1 MTFSKLLLLLTFVT
15 LIGCNQSDSD
25 DTSTPP
31 ENQNSA
37 SEQAQ
42 TTTDDQS
49 AVEPERTGKVVA
61 RVNGKPIY
69 EDDLNGKNLDFV
81 ITEEIIYQ
89 VGLQQGLDKEIT
101 KKVKDYERALVI
113 NKTKASLM
121 EDMPPTKQI
130 SDEDIQKYYDD
141 NKGKYM
147 HVRIHEISFPDVN
160 LGIEIKK
167 KAEGGEDLQAIA
179 TSYPDAAI
187 TVTDIGYNRQ
197 LAQEFENKE
206 VGSISEV
213 IQKPNGTF
221 SVLKIVE
228 IKEIPLNVNKKSIQH
243 ILESKRIGTMFDSYS
258 RRIANENNM
267 EIEKYNDQTTRERR

>member
-1 MTFSKLLLLLTFVT
+1 MTFSKLLLLLTFAI

-25 DTSTPP
+25 DDSTPP
-31 ENQNSA
+31 ENHNSV
-37 SEQAQ
+37 SKQAQ

-49 AVEPERTGKVVA
+49 AIESERTGKVVA
-61 RVNGKPIY
+61 RVNEKPIY

-89 VGLQQGLDKEIT
+89 VGLQQGVDKEIS
-101 KKVKDYERALVI
+101 KKVKDYERGLII

-141 NKGKYM
+141 NKDNYM
-147 HVRIHEISFPDVN
+147 HVRIQEISFPDVN

-167 KAEGGEDLQAIA
+167 KAEGGKDLEAIA
-179 TSYPDAAI
+179 TSYPDMAI

-228 IKEIPLNVNKKSIQH
+228 IREIPLNVNKNSIQH
-243 ILESKRIGTMFDSYS
+243 ILESRRIGERFDSYA
-258 RRIANENNM
+258 RRLANENNM
-267 EIEKYNDQTTRERR
+267 EIEKYNDQTRRERQ